1 MLQLGTKAETLKN
14 LYGKLQ
20 NAKVLNSYVFRTKE
34 WKQDA
39 KNIWNQIQHELPS
52 EKWIVRSSALNED
65 TEASSQAGKF
75 ESVGDV
81 SGQESFFSAVNTVIA
96 SFDDGNPDNQILVQP
111 MLKNVKVCGVAF
123 TMDPSTMGNYYVIN
137 YDTTGSTSAITSGT
151 GMQNKLLYIFKGSN
165 PKEEL
170 PEYIKQLY
178 ITLKELEN
186 LFQKTSLDVEFAV
199 SDTDELYIFQVRP
212 LCLSGEPIKQEVQQK
227 ALCRIEDKIK
237 EEQGK
242 KPFLCGKNVVYSV
255 MTDWNPAEMIGIRPK
270 QLAMSLYREII
281 TDCIWAYQRDN
292 YGYRNLRSFPLMV
305 DFGGLPYIDVR
316 VSFNSFV
323 PAELEETISD
333 KLVNYYMQR
342 LAADP
347 SKHDKVE
354 FDIVFSCYTLDLP
367 ERIQVLREYDFSEE
381 EIQAII
387 DALRNLTNQ
396 IIDHEIGLW
405 RKDYRKIEILENRY
419 DEIVESDMGIL
430 EKIYWLLEDCKR
442 YGTLPFAG
450 LARAAFIAVQM
461 LKSMVKCEILSEQDY
476 QLFMN
481 GINTVSS
488 NLNEDYRQLS
498 KQGFLQKY
506 GHLRPGTYDITSKR
520 YDESP
525 ETYFDWKTDTDPETK
540 QRGEFRLSLQ
550 QMHKL
555 SEILTQNQLNNNI
568 LDLMDFI
575 KQVIEGR
582 EYGKFV
588 FTRHLSKV
596 LQLIGELGE
605 QYHFSREDCAYINI
619 QTVRELYMSAKDI
632 EKSIL
637 YSIERGKEEYAV
649 TKSLT
654 LPPVILTEKD
664 IWSFITRI
672 QRRILSPW
680 GMFPEIVL

>member
-1 MLQLGTKAETLKN
+1 
-14 LYGKLQ
+14 
-20 NAKVLNSYVFRTKE
+20 
-34 WKQDA
+34 
-39 KNIWNQIQHELPS
+39 
-52 EKWIVRSSALNED
+52 
-65 TEASSQAGKF
+65 
-75 ESVGDV
+75 
-81 SGQESFFSAVNTVIA
+81 
-96 SFDDGNPDNQILVQP
+96 
-111 MLKNVKVCGVAF
+111 
-123 TMDPSTMGNYYVIN
+123 
-137 YDTTGSTSAITSGT
+137 
-151 GMQNKLLYIFKGSN
+151 
-165 PKEEL
+165 
-170 PEYIKQLY
+170 
-178 ITLKELEN
+178 
-186 LFQKTSLDVEFAV
+186 
-199 SDTDELYIFQVRP
+199 
-212 LCLSGEPIKQEVQQK
+212 
-227 ALCRIEDKIK
+227 
-237 EEQGK
+237 
-242 KPFLCGKNVVYSV
+242 

-396 IIDHEIGLW
+396 IIDHETGLW

-605 QYHFSREDCAYINI
+605 QYHFQERIVHI
-619 QTVRELYMSAKDI
+619 
-632 EKSIL
+632 SIFRQFANC
-637 YSIERGKEEYAV
+637 IC
-649 TKSLT
+649 
-654 LPPVILTEKD
+654 
-664 IWSFITRI
+664 
-672 QRRILSPW
+672 QRRILKKYSL
-680 GMFPEIVL
+680 FD

>member
-637 YSIERGKEEYAV
+637 YSIEKGK
-649 TKSLT
+649 
-654 LPPVILTEKD
+654 
-664 IWSFITRI
+664 
-672 QRRILSPW
+672 RRICSY
-680 GMFPEIVL
+680 

>member
-1 MLQLGTKAETLKN
+1 M
-14 LYGKLQ
+14 
-20 NAKVLNSYVFRTKE
+20 
-34 WKQDA
+34 
-39 KNIWNQIQHELPS
+39 
-52 EKWIVRSSALNED
+52 
-65 TEASSQAGKF
+65 
-75 ESVGDV
+75 
-81 SGQESFFSAVNTVIA
+81 
-96 SFDDGNPDNQILVQP
+96 
-111 MLKNVKVCGVAF
+111 
-123 TMDPSTMGNYYVIN
+123 
-137 YDTTGSTSAITSGT
+137 
-151 GMQNKLLYIFKGSN
+151 
-165 PKEEL
+165 
-170 PEYIKQLY
+170 
-178 ITLKELEN
+178 
-186 LFQKTSLDVEFAV
+186 
-199 SDTDELYIFQVRP
+199 
-212 LCLSGEPIKQEVQQK
+212 
-227 ALCRIEDKIK
+227 
-237 EEQGK
+237 
-242 KPFLCGKNVVYSV
+242 
-255 MTDWNPAEMIGIRPK
+255 
-270 QLAMSLYREII
+270 
-281 TDCIWAYQRDN
+281 
-292 YGYRNLRSFPLMV
+292 
-305 DFGGLPYIDVR
+305 
-316 VSFNSFV
+316 
-323 PAELEETISD
+323 
-333 KLVNYYMQR
+333 
-342 LAADP
+342 
-347 SKHDKVE
+347 
-354 FDIVFSCYTLDLP
+354 
-367 ERIQVLREYDFSEE
+367 
-381 EIQAII
+381 
-387 DALRNLTNQ
+387 RNLTNQ
-396 IIDHEIGLW
+396 IIDHETGLW

-525 ETYFDWKTDTDPETK
+525 EIYFDWKTDTDPETK

-588 FTRHLSKV
+588 FIRHLSKV

-619 QTVRELYMSAKDI
+619 QTVRELYMLAKDI

-654 LPPVILTEKD
+654 LSPVILTEKD
-664 IWSFITRI
+664 IGVFITRI